1 MRDLAFHFSCICK
14 QNPDNWYATQNRRR
28 RELDLIARQLR
39 DLGYRHVKTAHQIK
53 GRHVNGLIQLWK
65 EGSEQYQPVTAATM
79 KNRLASLRWVL
90 RKVGRGSIIAAS
102 NDRYSIDRRTYVA
115 TESKALELTPELLEQ
130 IECPYLKLS
139 FRLQAAFGLRRMEA
153 IKFRPSVA
161 YTSGANEIHLKG
173 SWCKG
178 GRPRTVPITD
188 DAQRV
193 LLAQVSALVGSGS
206 LIPAHLKYVDQLRRY
221 EYACS
226 KVGLHKPHG
235 LRHAYAQDRY
245 TELSGLEPPVHRADA
260 VVLTADEREVDTAS
274 RLAVSREL
282 GHNRVDVVGAY
293 IGTKRSKLRADEP
306 PLEPDGSG

>member
-1 MRDLAFHFSCICK
+1 MRDLAYHFSHICD
-14 QNPDNWYATQNRRR
+14 QNRDNWHSTQDRRR

-39 DLGYRHVKTAHQIK
+39 DIGYRHVKNAHQIK
-53 GRHVNGLIQLWK
+53 GRHVNALILLWK
-65 EGSEQYQPVTAATM
+65 EGSAQYKPVTAATM

-90 RKVGRGSIIAAS
+90 RKVGREAIMLAS
-102 NDRYSIDRRTYVA
+102 NDRYNIERRTYVA
-115 TESKALELTPELLEQ
+115 TESKAQTLSPEALEQ

-139 FRLQAAFGLRRMEA
+139 LRLQAAFGLRRMEA
-153 IKFRPSVA
+153 IKFKPSYA
-161 YTSGANEIHLKG
+161 YTPGADDIHLKG

-206 LIPAHLKYVDQLRRY
+206 LIPAHLKYVDQLRKY

-226 KVGLHKPHG
+226 KVGLHKLHG

-245 TELSGLEPPVHRADA
+245 TELSGLEAPVNREGE
-260 VVLTADEREVDTAS
+260 VSLTAGEREVDTAS

-306 PLEPDGSG
+306 PIKSDVSG

>member
-1 MRDLAFHFSCICK
+1 
-14 QNPDNWYATQNRRR
+14 
-28 RELDLIARQLR
+28 
-39 DLGYRHVKTAHQIK
+39 
-53 GRHVNGLIQLWK
+53 
-65 EGSEQYQPVTAATM
+65 
-79 KNRLASLRWVL
+79 
-90 RKVGRGSIIAAS
+90 
-102 NDRYSIDRRTYVA
+102 
-115 TESKALELTPELLEQ
+115 
-130 IECPYLKLS
+130 
-139 FRLQAAFGLRRMEA
+139 MEA
-153 IKFRPSVA
+153 IKFKPSYA
-161 YTSGANEIHLKG
+161 YTPGADDNHLKG

-206 LIPAHLKYVDQLRRY
+206 LIPAHLKYVDQLRKY

-226 KVGLHKPHG
+226 IVGLHKLHG

-245 TELSGLEPPVHRADA
+245 TELSGLEAPVNREGE
-260 VVLTADEREVDTAS
+260 VSLTAGEREVDTAS

-306 PLEPDGSG
+306 RIKSDVSG